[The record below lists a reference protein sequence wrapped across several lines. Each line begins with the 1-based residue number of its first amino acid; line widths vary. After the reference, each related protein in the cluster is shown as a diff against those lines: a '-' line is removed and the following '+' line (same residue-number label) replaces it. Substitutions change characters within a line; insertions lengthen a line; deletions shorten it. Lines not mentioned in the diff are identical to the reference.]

1 MADLILKNGLVAYN
15 EKRYDDALKY
25 FKKIKDEKKDY
36 YLGLTHVRLE
46 DYKTAITHLKKYLKR
61 ETDYQLMI
69 QVYFVL
75 GFIYAQKKEF
85 ARAKSYL
92 EKALQLDF
100 NNAKAYAALGYVH
113 YKMRNFNESIKVL
126 KKAIE
131 LDEENATAHNSLGYI
146 YADTNMNL
154 EEAVKE
160 CEIALE
166 LVPDYAAYMDSMGWA
181 HYKKGDFGKAKEYLT
196 KALDELPDNEE
207 VKKHFK
213 DMIVKEIAKKKEK
226 ID

>member
-1 MADLILKNGLVAYN
+1 MADLNLKNGLIAYN
-15 EKRYDDALKY
+15 EKKYEDAVKCFEKL
-25 FKKIKDEKKDY
+25 KDEKKDY
-36 YLGLTHVRLE
+36 YWGLSYVRLE
-46 DYKTAITHLKKYLKR
+46 DYKTAIMHLKKYLKR
-61 ETDYQLMI
+61 ETDYQLMT

-85 ARAKSYL
+85 ARAKAYL

-100 NNAKAYAALGYVH
+100 NNAKAYTALGYVY
-113 YKMRNFNESIKVL
+113 YKMRNFNESVKAL

-131 LDEENATAHNSLGYI
+131 LDEQNATAHNSLGYI

-154 EEAVKE
+154 EEAIKE
-160 CEIALE
+160 CEIALK
-166 LVPDYAAYMDSMGWA
+166 LTPDSAAYIDSMGWA
-181 HYKKGDFGKAKEYLT
+181 YYKKGDFEKAKQYLT
-196 KALDELPDNEE
+196 EALDKLPDNED

>member
-1 MADLILKNGLVAYN
+1 MADLILKNGLIAYN
-15 EKRYDDALKY
+15 EKRYNDALKY
-25 FKKIKDEKKDY
+25 FKKLKDEKKEY
-36 YLGLTHVRLE
+36 YTGLVYVRME
-46 DYKTAITHLKKYLKR
+46 DYKTAISFLKKYIKR

-75 GFIYAQKKEF
+75 GFIYAQIKDFSK
-85 ARAKSYL
+85 AKYYL

-100 NNAKAYAALGYVH
+100 NNSKVYAALGFIH
-113 YKMRNFNESIKVL
+113 YKMRNFNESVKVL

-131 LDEENATAHNSLGYI
+131 IDEKNATAHNTLGYI

-154 EEAVKE
+154 EEAIKE
-160 CEIALE
+160 CEIALK
-166 LVPDYAAYMDSMGWA
+166 LTPDYAAFLDSMGWA
-181 HYKKGDFGKAKEYLT
+181 QFKKGDIKKAKKYLSE
-196 KALDELPDNEE
+196 ALDKLPDNKE

-213 DMIVKEIAKKKEK
+213 DMIMKDITRKKDK

>member
-1 MADLILKNGLVAYN
+1 MADLILKNGLIAYN
-15 EKRYDDALKY
+15 EKRYNDALKY
-25 FKKIKDEKKDY
+25 FKKLKDHKKEY
-36 YLGLTHVRLE
+36 YMGLAYVRLE
-46 DYKTAITHLKKYLKR
+46 DYKTAITFLKKYLKR

-75 GFIYAQKKEF
+75 GFIYAQTKDFSK
-85 ARAKSYL
+85 AKYYL

-100 NNAKAYAALGYVH
+100 NNSKVFAALGFIH
-113 YKMRNFNESIKVL
+113 YKMRNFNESVKAL

-131 LDEENATAHNSLGYI
+131 IDEGNATAHNSLGYI

-154 EEAVKE
+154 EDAVKE
-160 CEIALE
+160 CEMALK
-166 LVPDYAAYMDSMGWA
+166 LVPDYAAFLDSMGWA
-181 HYKKGDFGKAKEYLT
+181 HFKKGDIKAAKKFLSE
-196 KALDELPDNEE
+196 ALDKLPDNKE

-213 DMIVKEIAKKKEK
+213 DMIVKDIVKKKDK

>member
-1 MADLILKNGLVAYN
+1 MPDLTLKNGLIAYN
-15 EKRYDDALKY
+15 EKRYEDAIKY
-25 FKKIKDEKKDY
+25 FKKLEDEKKDY
-36 YLGLTHVRLE
+36 YLGLAYVRLE

-61 ETDYQLMI
+61 ETDYRLMI

-85 ARAKSYL
+85 TRAKTYL

-100 NNAKAYAALGYVH
+100 NNSKAYAALGYVH

-126 KKAIE
+126 KKAVE

-160 CEIALE
+160 CEIALK
-166 LVPDYAAYMDSMGWA
+166 LLPDYAAYLDSMGWTY
-181 HYKKGDFGKAKEYLT
+181 YKKGDFKKAKEYLT
-196 KALDELPDNEE
+196 KALDELPEDEE

-213 DMIVKEIAKKKEK
+213 DMIVKEIAKKKER